1 LTKIKFC
8 GAARE
13 VTGSMHLVQKD
24 NFNVLLDCGMEEGK
38 RKESFERNSHFPFD
52 PASINTLIL
61 SHAHIDHSGNIPTLI
76 KQGFNGL
83 IHATGATKGLCD
95 LMLPDSAHVQLRDLE
110 YVNKRRAKQGKVLFE
125 PLYTETEAVESIK
138 YFQIN
143 EIDERFSLTN
153 GIEVEF
159 LNAGHILGSCMMV
172 ISIKENGRTIKLAFT
187 GDLGRKNLP
196 MLQDPDGI
204 SDIDYLIIESTY
216 GGKDHK
222 DIALAYDR
230 VAEVINETYAK
241 GGKVIIPVF
250 AVERTQEVLF
260 VLNKLFIQKKI
271 PSIKIFVDSPLAV
284 AVTEL
289 FEKHEECF
297 DKEMIYFLNNGEGPF
312 TQEMVQYVKTVEES
326 KAINDFKG
334 RCVIL
339 SATGMCEAGRILHH
353 LKNNITD
360 AKNTVM
366 IVGYQAEN
374 TLGRRLVDGA
384 KLVKIFGEEYQV
396 NAKIEV
402 INEFSGHA
410 GSSGL
415 VDFIKN
421 ANSERLKKIFLVH
434 GEPKQQ
440 EKLMARLNAAG
451 IYNVM
456 NPELGYESE
465 L

>member
-1 LTKIKFC
+1 MIKIKFC

-13 VTGSMHLVQKD
+13 VTGSMHLLQKD
-24 NFNVLLDCGMEEGK
+24 NFNILLDCGMEEGK
-38 RKESFERNSHFPFD
+38 RKESFERNSHFPFE
-52 PASINTLIL
+52 PATINTLIL

-76 KQGFNGL
+76 KKGFNGV

-110 YVNKRRAKQGKVLFE
+110 YVNKRREKQGKTLFE
-125 PLYTETEAVESIK
+125 PLYTEKDAVESME
-138 YFQIN
+138 YFHIN
-143 EIDERFSLTN
+143 EIDEKFDLTN
-153 GIEVEF
+153 DITVEF

-172 ISIKENGRTIKLAFT
+172 ISINENGKIIKLAFT

-196 MLQDPDGI
+196 MLQDPDRI
-204 SDIDYLIIESTY
+204 SDIDYLVIESTY

-222 DIALAYDR
+222 DISLAYDR

-241 GGKVIIPVF
+241 GGKIIIPVF

-271 PSIKIFVDSPLAV
+271 PSLKIFVDSPLAV

-289 FEKHEECF
+289 FEKHQECF
-297 DKEMIYFLNNGEGPF
+297 DKEMIYFLNNGGDPF
-312 TQEMVQYVKTVEES
+312 NREMVQYIKTVEES

-334 RCVIL
+334 PCVIM

-360 AKNTVM
+360 ARNTVM

-374 TLGRRLVDGA
+374 TLGRKLVDGV
-384 KLVKIFGEEYQV
+384 KQVKIFGEEYQV

-402 INEFSGHA
+402 VNEFSGHA
-410 GSSGL
+410 GSSAL
-415 VDFIKN
+415 VDFIKY
-421 ANSERLKKIFLVH
+421 ASSPRLKKIFLVH

-440 EKLMARLNAAG
+440 EKFMERLNAAG

-456 NPELGYESE
+456 SPELGYESE